1 MVNSKFDSR
10 VKIQQIIDS
19 QIPEFILDE
28 NPKAAEFLKQ
38 YYISQ
43 EYQGG
48 PIDIVENLDQ
58 YLKLDNLLPEV
69 IVGFTSLTSG
79 ISSSSTN
86 IVVNSTKGFPSKYGL
101 LKIDD
106 EIITYT
112 GITTNTFTGC
122 IRGFS
127 GITNYHKNLQYEEL
141 VFSESVSEPH
151 NFESKV
157 ENLSSLFLKEFY
169 KKIKFTLTPGLEE
182 LNFNENLNVGNFIKE
197 SKSLYETKGT
207 PESFRILFNVLFGET
222 PKIINLEQFLI
233 KSSDSDYIRR
243 NVAVIKAISG
253 DPTKLTGQT
262 IKKSTDE
269 GTSASVS
276 EVETITRKSKTY
288 YKLNFFVGYDDSY
301 PNITGTFSVTPN
313 TKVID
318 NVILSST
325 KTGVVTVDSTIG
337 FAESGSFFYEDYEVF
352 YSRKTINQ
360 FLGCYINSNESVNV
374 LKKSLLI
381 SNETYYGYENG
392 DLEKKVEF
400 IITGV
405 ISDIFVSDNSY
416 NFIEGDEIYPQNLG
430 EIISQGKS
438 NKQIFANSWIYN
450 TSSRYQVDNFSGF
463 TITIKSKI
471 DSVSISVGDTIEILD
486 RNTENVISTAIIT
499 GIDLNANQI
508 TINQNINL
516 SGNYD
521 IRRILKKANS
531 PIVPIEFGND
541 KITSDIQNVY
551 NENDAYMYVAS
562 NSLPSYQI
570 QKNVFEYTITKLSGK
585 NDDDEYSII
594 EFNDVISFITG
605 DKVLYYTDENSTIV
619 GLVEGPYFV
628 EVLSDKKSIKLHLS
642 SSTIGS
648 SDFVTFGQFSNGSI
662 VGNHKVILYSQKSK
676 TISPQKLLKKFP
688 LDRKTSDNKI
698 YETIP
703 GSIGMLK
710 NGVEIYNYKTN
721 DKIYYGPL
729 ENVDV
734 LSGGNNYDVI
744 NPPVLTISTGSA
756 VLYPVITGS
765 VKKIFVD
772 PQEFDID
779 VNISIQLSGG
789 NGSNSSFKP
798 IFEKYAR
805 EIEFDARSILNGG
818 GIDSVDEVIAFKENH
833 NLINGQ
839 PLVYNNNNF
848 NSIGIGTF
856 KGSNLDQGK
865 TLVKNAIYYTE
876 VINDKTIRLYQ
887 NFSDY
892 SSGINTVGFTTIGNS
907 GTHKFKT
914 EVKNRLVDIQVI
926 SEGSGYSN
934 RKIRVSPS
942 GISTFDH
949 TINFKNHGF
958 SDGEVVSYEYQ
969 TSNISGLTTSNSYKV
984 LKLNSDN
991 FRICDIGIGG
1001 TDNSNF
1007 TRKNY
1012 VKFSSTGS
1020 GYQFFS
1026 YPKIILS
1033 VDYTSVGLGSTQV
1046 RGLINAVPLIRG
1058 SIEDVYIYE
1067 KGSDYGS
1074 LILNNH
1080 QRPQITIKNG
1090 REAELKPV
1098 IINGRIT
1105 SVQVLYG
1112 GFEYYSTPDLLVL
1125 GNGVGASLR
1134 PVVTNNKISS
1144 IIVINSG
1151 AGYDE
1156 NTTSIIAI
1164 SAGQN
1169 AKLQPNIR
1177 SLTLNNSYKYG
1188 IQNALYR
1195 DPASEILVETENNLK
1210 YAIVG
1215 YTTHIKDAGNASTH
1229 SDIIGWAY
1237 DGNPIYGPY
1246 GYSDP
1251 YSSSSVKVLSSGY
1264 SKVTVENRPNFPE
1277 GYFVEDY
1284 AFTNAGDLDEYNGRF
1299 GKTKDFPNGTYAYFT
1314 TIESNNDGN
1323 NIGKFPYF
1331 IGNKYRSMNLNENS
1345 NLDQS
1350 FSFNSSNLIR
1360 NTTPYKVKEE
1370 YADNDFIVESNEI
1383 IEQKTLIESVSYG
1396 SVSEL
1401 KILNSGSDYKVGD
1414 QINFESNDSGGGI
1427 LAKVSEITGK
1437 EIEQIE
1443 TTVDYYNDSVVTWEN
1458 GNSINVHIYPYH
1470 NLSNKDIIN
1479 ISGVSTQV
1487 SVLDG
1492 SYQIGVTSYF
1502 AKLEKEIPA
1511 YSLTGIVTDIY
1522 LTSIPE
1528 NISVGSSF
1536 KINNELFSI
1545 LNIYNNYGVIRV
1557 SRETSGGI
1565 HTQSSSIYFLPDTF
1579 TINKL
1584 TEYFDSTV
1592 NSKVFFNPTKSVG
1605 IGTIVGVGTNVNYNI
1620 GITSYSEFIPTQSIF
1635 IPNHR
1640 FKTGQKVIFKK
1651 PTGGDSIAV
1660 SETPTSL
1667 SFNILSGSSEVL
1679 YVINKSLDY
1688 IGIVTNVG
1696 LTTNSSGLFFR
1707 NTTWNS
1713 GHDSYQY
1720 SIESDLNQIKVDISK
1735 IKSVVSVSTSHN
1747 LQIGDKI
1754 SLRVN
1759 PNLNVG
1765 IGTSTSVKIKLDPL
1779 IQKIIINPTQFSS
1792 SGINTTSDTILLN
1805 SHSLNTGDKI
1815 IFNTLGSIPSGI
1827 TTGCYFIYKV
1837 DNDNIKL
1844 CETYYDSVVNPPETL
1859 KLTTQG
1865 SGIHEISLINPKINQ
1880 IKNNNLIFD
1889 LSDSSLS
1896 GYNFKIYSDKDF
1908 KKEFVSIENSN
1919 TKVVSG
1925 VGTVGVST
1933 NASLTINY
1941 KDFVP
1946 EKIYYNLEKSGYI
1959 STADSEVNN
1968 YSEILF
1974 TDSLYYGTYNVSG
1987 IGTTTFTIS
1996 LKNTPEKLNYYQ
2008 SECDILKYNTTSK
2021 TSTGGISKINL
2032 LSGGYGYKSLPDF
2045 IGSNSLNGKGAFIIP
2060 YSNTIG
2066 KITKSRIINEGF
2078 EYSSDKTLRPTAAIP
2093 QVAYI
2098 ASSNTIDTID
2108 VLSGGKN
2115 YISPPDLILIDS
2127 STEESINS
2135 GFLKA
2140 KLNGSSIGSVDI
2152 EIPPKGL
2159 PINPVTIKSINNTN
2173 GITIDKVQSSSS
2185 GIVTCFITTPLLGFS
2200 IQPFQ
2205 PGDRIFVEGIEK
2217 TNSSGDGFNSP
2228 DHGYN
2233 FFEVKNYYALNPDKV
2248 EFDISDFTN
2257 NPGVAKTIQESNA
2270 SIVNYKNYPEFKV
2283 IQKFSPFSIGEQL
2296 SSDNGFGF
2304 ISRNLKVV
2312 DCRENV
2318 IRVVGSY
2325 SLSIGEKIRGLQ
2337 SDNVAV
2343 IDSLSS
2349 TNGIYNTNSFN
2360 LQNFG
2365 WENDTGKLSYDTQ
2378 VTPDND
2384 YYQNLSYTVKSTK
2397 TWEEISSPVYDLLHT
2412 SGTKNFSDT
2421 QFIENAQ
2428 SGIGTVESILSLVS
2442 MFVEEN
2448 RVDTINNFDLVVDVD
2463 VIGNKSK
2470 FIKFEKVR
2478 LSDYILCKTNRV
2490 LQIDDISNEF
2500 SSSNDEIE
2508 NVANILPL
2516 NSESGY
2522 NRFLVQVKNILSNEI
2537 QFNEI
2542 ITLNDNENIFTLSVS
2557 EIVSNSTLANISGY
2571 VTEDNNFYLKFDP
2584 SDPYNSNYNIKI
2596 LRDTFT
2602 SKTAIGSTE
2611 NLNCVDLIA
2620 QNKVVA
2626 SGITTSIISLDSSKY
2641 SSIYSNIHILNTNS
2655 SNMNYVQIY
2664 LVHDGTDTYIS
2675 EYYFDDES
2683 YESYGFIGSFGA
2695 SLNGGILS
2703 LNYTNTE
2710 NENIIVRSKNI
2721 GFGSTSLGTDF
2732 YRFKLPGQIDGN
2744 ERTVVFESNYNNVS
2758 SGSTSIFVLDKNL
2771 FNSVKST
2778 VKIGVG
2784 QTSSLHQIMT
2794 VYDGS
2799 DIFITQYPFLSVGST
2814 TGIGSFGA
2822 TVDSTNIILNFY
2834 PDPLISEE
2842 KEIISFNECFYSD
2855 LDLVNLPP
2863 DLVYSPIRQSV
2874 SASKFYGKNSPFIDK
2889 LDFESYSNDI
2899 PIFMKTFDPITT
2911 IDISTGICTIPNH
2924 FFNTGERL
2932 IYNPKSTFIG
2942 IGTSAIGIG
2951 ATENYVGIVTTLL
2964 PEVLYAIR
2972 IDSNT
2977 FRLATKKEYA
2987 DQGIG
2992 VSFTSFGT
3000 GNAHELE
3007 MFKKNEKSLITINN
3021 LVQYPVTYSNVTH
3034 TLSGNDG
3041 QISAASTIFSLSG
3054 ISSINPNDLLKV
3066 DNEYMKVTNVG
3077 LGTTNAGPI
3086 TFSGDVPLV
3095 EVTRAFLGSSSGI
3108 HTDTSNVDIHRGS
3121 YNIFGN
3127 KIYFTEPP
3135 RGNQL
3140 DLIGPD
3146 ESNLPRERATFTG
3159 RVFLRQDYTS
3169 NQIYDD
3175 ISNQFTGI
3183 GQTFILTSQGI
3194 NTVGLGTSGGNGIVF
3209 INNIF
3214 QSPTTLNNSNNN
3226 YIIEEDTAVG
3236 ISSILFTGVSSN
3248 SGLFI
3253 SDYDINM
3260 NQLPRGGIIVSLGS
3274 TPGLGYAPLV
3284 GSSVTAV
3291 IGVGGSIVS
3300 VGLGT
3305 MDIIGSGYNGVVS
3318 VAVTEYGHSGSVAN
3332 IIASVGA
3339 GGTLSFNII
3348 DGGSGYSEPMINISS
3363 PSYENLPIIGVSRIG
3378 IGTTTDTGTG
3388 LLLNVEVGASSTTG
3402 IGSTLF
3408 EVTNFKIVRNGY
3420 SFRRGDVF
3428 KPIGLVTALGLSEP
3442 ISEFELTVLDTFT
3455 DSFAAWQF
3463 GELDYIDSVK
3473 NYQDGI
3479 RTRFPLYYNSD
3490 LLSFEVDSGVNDSQL
3505 IDLASVL
3512 LIFINGIPQEPN
3524 ISYEFSGGTSF
3535 TFTTAPKPEDNISIF
3550 FYRGTRDQ
3558 DSLLFNITE
3567 TIKVGDTVQIYSNNK
3582 NINNTITQNKRIVS
3596 NISGSDKI
3604 QTETYT
3610 YQGIDSVNKKPLYW
3624 TKQKI
3629 DLEINGDIVYKS
3641 RESIEPQIYPT
3652 ASIIKNFNPSDGEI
3666 FVDSASLFN
3675 YERQTSDQFDCII
3688 FSNNNVGIAT
3698 TNFSTQYEKITD
3710 INMSG
3715 LRGFDASITGIG
3727 TTSGIG
3733 APLAI
3738 KFQINIPSVNSVNQY
3753 GDISDLQVGYPIYIS
3768 NTIVGSG
3775 VTSINT
3781 NDSDVLA
3788 ISTSHLNNIY
3798 FVHAFDSVTGIIT
3811 CNIHSNTSIVG
3822 VATTGSL
3829 NYPVGKISWGKLSG
3843 FTRSSSPIS
3852 IAITGAVSSIGI
3864 STEGYG
3870 AGLSTYP
3877 FIQRRNIGFNDNG
3890 SIIKDNLLNSADF

>member
-79 ISSSSTN
+79 ISSTSTN
-86 IVVNSTKGFPSKYGL
+86 IIVNSTKGFPSKYGL

-127 GITNYHKNLQYEEL
+127 GITNYHRNLQYEEL
-141 VFSESVSEPH
+141 VFSESVSESH
-151 NFESKV
+151 NSESKV

-169 KKIKFTLTPGLEE
+169 KKIKFSLTPGLEE

-207 PESFRILFNVLFGET
+207 PEAFRILFNVLFGET

-276 EVETITRKSKTY
+276 EVETITRKSNTY
-288 YKLNFFVGYDDSY
+288 YKLNFFIGYDDSY
-301 PNITGTFSVTPN
+301 PNITGTFSITPN

-318 NVILSST
+318 NVILSSA

-337 FAESGSFFYEDYEVF
+337 FAESGSFFYGNYEVF
-352 YSRKTINQ
+352 YSKKTINQ

-374 LKKSLLI
+374 PKKSLLI
-381 SNETYYGYENG
+381 SNETYYGYEDG
-392 DLEKKVEF
+392 DLTKKVEF

-405 ISDIFVSDNSY
+405 ISDISVNDNSY

-430 EIISQGKS
+430 EIISEGKS

-450 TSSRYQVDNFSGF
+450 TSSRYQVSNFSGF
-463 TITIKSKI
+463 TITLKSKI

-486 RNTENVISTAIIT
+486 RNVENVISTAIISA
-499 GIDLNANQI
+499 IDLNTNQI
-508 TINQNINL
+508 TVNQNINL

-521 IRRILKKANS
+521 IRRKLKKANS
-531 PIVPIEFGND
+531 AIVPIEFGND
-541 KITSDIQNVY
+541 KITSDVQNVY
-551 NENDAYMYVAS
+551 NENNEYMYVAS

-570 QKNVFEYTITKLSGK
+570 QKNVFEYTVKSLSGYTE
-585 NDDDEYSII
+585 NSDYSII
-594 EFNDVISFITG
+594 DFYDIVSFITG
-605 DKVLYYTDENSTIV
+605 DKVLYYTDETSTIMD
-619 GLVEGPYFV
+619 LAEGSYFV

-662 VGNHKVILYSQKSK
+662 VGNHKFILYSQKSK

-688 LDRKTSDNKI
+688 LDTKTLTNKI

-703 GSIGMLK
+703 GPIGMLK

-729 ENVDV
+729 ENIDV
-734 LSGGNNYDVI
+734 LNGGNNYDVM
-744 NPPVLTISTGSA
+744 NPPVLNISTGSA
-756 VLYPVITGS
+756 VLYPVISGS

-779 VNISIQLSGG
+779 VNVSIQLSGG

-798 IFEKYAR
+798 VFEKYAR

-818 GIDSVDEVIAFKENH
+818 GLDYVDEFISFKENH

-839 PLVYNNNNF
+839 PIVYNNNNF

-856 KGSNLDQGK
+856 KGSDLDQGK

-892 SSGINTVGFTTIGNS
+892 SSGINTVGFTTVGNS

-914 EVKNRLVDIQVI
+914 EVKNRLVDIQII
-926 SEGSGYSN
+926 SEGTGYSN

-958 SDGEVVSYEYQ
+958 SDGEVISYEYE
-969 TSNISGLTTSNSYKV
+969 TSNVSGLTTSNLYKV
-984 LKLNSDN
+984 LKLNSDS

-1001 TDNSNF
+1001 TNNSNF
-1007 TRKNY
+1007 IRKNY
-1012 VKFSSTGS
+1012 TKFSSTGS
-1020 GYQFFS
+1020 GHQFFN
-1026 YPKIILS
+1026 YPKIVLS

-1046 RGLINAVPLIRG
+1046 RGLINAVPIIRG

-1067 KGSDYGS
+1067 KGLDYGS

-1090 REAELKPV
+1090 REAELKP
-1098 IINGRIT
+1098 IIRNGRII

-1112 GFEYYSTPDLLVL
+1112 GFEYYSIPDLLVL

-1134 PVVTNNKISS
+1134 PVITNNKISS
-1144 IIVINSG
+1144 VIIINSG

-1156 NTTSIIAI
+1156 NSTSIIAI

-1188 IQNALYR
+1188 VQNALYR
-1195 DPASEILVETENNLK
+1195 DPASEILVGTENNIK

-1215 YTTHIKDAGNASTH
+1215 YTAHIEDAGNTSIH

-1251 YSSSSVKVLSSGY
+1251 YSSSSVKVLNSGY
-1264 SKVTVENRPNFPE
+1264 SIVTVENRPNFPE

-1284 AFTNAGDLDEYNGRF
+1284 VFTNAGDLDEYNGRF

-1314 TIESNNDGN
+1314 TVELNNDGKYV
-1323 NIGKFPYF
+1323 GKFPYF
-1331 IGNKYRSMNLNENS
+1331 IGSKYRSINLNDS

-1350 FSFNSSNLIR
+1350 FNFNNSNLIR
-1360 NTTPYKVKEE
+1360 NTTPYKIGEE

-1401 KILNSGSDYKVGD
+1401 KILNSGFDYKVGD
-1414 QINFESNDSGGGI
+1414 QINFKSNDSGGGI

-1437 EIEQIE
+1437 EIQQIN

-1458 GNSINVHIYPYH
+1458 GNSVKIHISPYH
-1470 NLSNKDIIN
+1470 NLLNEDIIN
-1479 ISGVSTQV
+1479 ITGVSTQV
-1487 SVLDG
+1487 SVLYG
-1492 SYQIGVTSYF
+1492 SYKIGVTSYS

-1522 LTSIPE
+1522 LTSIPK
-1528 NISVGSSF
+1528 NISIGSSF
-1536 KINNELFSI
+1536 KIDNELFSI
-1545 LNIYNNYGVIRV
+1545 LNIYNNYGVLRV
-1557 SRETSGGI
+1557 NRQTGGGI
-1565 HTQSSSIYFLPDTF
+1565 HTQSSSVYFLPDTF

-1592 NSKVFFNPTKSVG
+1592 NSKVFFNPTKSIG
-1605 IGTIVGVGTNVNYNI
+1605 IGTVVGVGTNINYTI
-1620 GITSYSEFIPTQSIF
+1620 GITTYSEFVPTQSIF

-1651 PTGGDSIAV
+1651 PTGGDPISV
-1660 SETPTSL
+1660 SETSTSL
-1667 SFNILSGSSEVL
+1667 SFNILSGDSEIL

-1688 IGIVTNVG
+1688 IGIVTDIG
-1696 LTTNSSGLFFR
+1696 FTTNTSGLFFR
-1707 NTTWNS
+1707 NTIWNPD
-1713 GHDSYQY
+1713 HDNYQY

-1735 IKSVVSVSTSHN
+1735 IQSVVSVSTSHN

-1765 IGTSTSVKIKLDPL
+1765 IGTSTSVKIKLDSL
-1779 IQKIIINPTQFSS
+1779 IQKIIVNPTQFSS
-1792 SGINTTSDTILLN
+1792 SGINTISDTILLN

-1815 IFNTLGSIPSGI
+1815 LFNTSGSIPSGI

-1837 DNDNIKL
+1837 DNNNIKL
-1844 CETYYDSVVNPPETL
+1844 CETYYDSVANSPTTL
-1859 KLTTQG
+1859 KLITQG

-1880 IKNNNLIFD
+1880 IKNNNLVFD

-1908 KKEFVSIENSN
+1908 KKEFVSIQNSN

-1925 VGTVGVST
+1925 VGTIGVSAD
-1933 NASLTINY
+1933 ASLTINY

-1946 EKIYYNLEKSGYI
+1946 EKIYYNLEKTGYI

-1974 TDSLYYGTYNVSG
+1974 TDSLYCGTYNVSG

-2021 TSTGGISKINL
+2021 TSSGGINKINL

-2045 IGSNSLNGKGAFIIP
+2045 IGSNSLIGKGAFIVP

-2078 EYSSDKTLRPTAAIP
+2078 EYSSDKTLRPIAAIP
-2093 QVAYI
+2093 QIAYI
-2098 ASSNTIDTID
+2098 SSSNTIDAID
-2108 VLSGGKN
+2108 VLDGGKN

-2127 STEESINS
+2127 STGEYINS

-2140 KLNGSSIGSVDI
+2140 KLNGSSIGLVDI
-2152 EIPPKGL
+2152 QVPPKGL
-2159 PINPVTIKSINNTN
+2159 PINPTTIRSINNTN

-2185 GIVTCFITTPLLGFS
+2185 GIVTCIITTPINGFS
-2200 IQPFQ
+2200 VQPFQ
-2205 PGDRIFVEGIEK
+2205 PGDKIFVEGIQK
-2217 TNSSGDGFNSP
+2217 TNSSGDGFNSS
-2228 DHGYN
+2228 DHEYN

-2248 EFDISDFTN
+2248 VFDISEFTN

-2270 SIVNYKNYPEFKV
+2270 SIINYKNYPKFKV
-2283 IQKFSPFSIGEQL
+2283 TQKFSPFSVGEEL

-2325 SLSIGEKIRGLQ
+2325 SLSVGEKLRGLL
-2337 SDNVAV
+2337 SDNIAV
-2343 IDSLSS
+2343 IDSLST
-2349 TNGIYNTNSFN
+2349 TNGIYNTNCFN
-2360 LQNFG
+2360 LQDFG

-2378 VTPDND
+2378 VLSDND

-2397 TWEEISSPVYDLLHT
+2397 TWEEIASPVYDLLHT

-2421 QFIENAQ
+2421 QIIENAQ
-2428 SGIGTVESILSLVS
+2428 SGIGTAESVLSLVS
-2442 MFVEEN
+2442 MFVGEN
-2448 RVDTINNFDLVVDVD
+2448 RVDTINNFDLVNDID
-2463 VIGNKSK
+2463 VIGDKSK

-2500 SSSNDEIE
+2500 SSSNDEAE

-2516 NSESGY
+2516 NAGSGY
-2522 NRFLVQVKNILSNEI
+2522 NRFLVQVKNILTDEI

-2557 EIVSNSTLANISGY
+2557 EIVNNNILANINGY
-2571 VTEDNNFYLKFDP
+2571 VTEDNNFYLKFEP
-2584 SDPYNSNYNIKI
+2584 SDPYNSSFNIKI

-2602 SKTAIGSTE
+2602 SKSGIGSTE
-2611 NLNCVDLIA
+2611 NLNCIDLIA
-2620 QNKVVA
+2620 QNKIVS

-2641 SSIYSNIHILNTNS
+2641 SSIYSNIHILNADS
-2655 SNMNYVQIY
+2655 SIMNYVQVY

-2675 EYYFDDES
+2675 EYYFDNES
-2683 YESYGFIGSFGA
+2683 LESYGFIGSFGA
-2695 SLNGGILS
+2695 SLSGGILS

-2732 YRFKLPGQIDGN
+2732 YRFKLPGQINGN

-2758 SGSTSIFVLDKNL
+2758 SGSTSIFALDKNL

-2778 VKIGVG
+2778 VKIGAG
-2784 QTSSLHQIMT
+2784 KTSSLHQIMT

-2822 TVDSTNIILNFY
+2822 TVDSANIILNFY
-2834 PDPLISEE
+2834 PDPSISEE

-2855 LDLVNLPP
+2855 LDFENIPP

-2874 SASKFYGKNSPFIDK
+2874 SVSRFYGQNSPFIDK

-2899 PIFMKTFDPITT
+2899 PIFMKTFDPTETINIT
-2911 IDISTGICTIPNH
+2911 TGICTIPNH

-2932 IYNPKSTFIG
+2932 IYRPKSTFIG

-2951 ATENYVGIVTTLL
+2951 ATENYVGLVTTLL
-2964 PEVLYAIR
+2964 PEVLYAIK

-2977 FRLATKKEYA
+2977 FKLATKKEYA

-3021 LVQYPVTYSNVTH
+3021 LVQYPVAYSNITH

-3054 ISSINPNDLLKV
+3054 IASINPTDLLKI
-3066 DNEYMKVTNVG
+3066 DTEYMKVTNVG
-3077 LGTTNAGPI
+3077 LGTTNTGPI
-3086 TFSGDVPLV
+3086 TFSGNIPLV
-3095 EVTRAFLGSSSGI
+3095 EVNRAFLGSNSGI
-3108 HTDTSNVDIHRGS
+3108 HTDTSIVQIHRGS
-3121 YNIFGN
+3121 YNISGN
-3127 KIYFTEPP
+3127 KIYFTDPP

-3140 DLIGPD
+3140 DLIGPN
-3146 ESNLPRERATFTG
+3146 ESGLPRERATFTG

-3226 YIIEEDTAVG
+3226 YIIEEDTSAG
-3236 ISSILFTGVSSN
+3236 ISSITFTGISSN
-3248 SGLFI
+3248 TGLFI
-3253 SDYDINM
+3253 SDDDINM

-3274 TPGLGYAPLV
+3274 TSGLGYAPLV
-3284 GSSVTAV
+3284 GASVTAV
-3291 IGVGGSIVS
+3291 VDGGGSIIS

-3332 IIASVGA
+3332 ITASVGA
-3339 GGTLSFNII
+3339 GGTLSFNVI
-3348 DGGSGYSEPMINISS
+3348 DGGSGYIEPTINVSS

-3408 EVTNFKIVRNGY
+3408 EVKNFKIVRNGY
-3420 SFRRGDVF
+3420 SFKRGDVF
-3428 KPIGLVTALGLSEP
+3428 KPVGLVTALDLPEP

-3463 GELDYIDSVK
+3463 GELDYIDSIK
-3473 NYQDGI
+3473 NYQNGI

-3490 LLSFEVDSGVNDSQL
+3490 LLSFEVDSEINDSQL

-3535 TFTTAPKPEDNISIF
+3535 TFTTAPKPEDNVSIF

-3596 NISGSDKI
+3596 NISGSDRI
-3604 QTETYT
+3604 QTETYI
-3610 YQGIDSVNKKPLYW
+3610 YQGIDIANKKPLYW

-3629 DLEINGDIVYKS
+3629 DLEINGDIVFKS

-3652 ASIIKNFNPSDGEI
+3652 ASIIKDFNSNDNEI
-3666 FVDSASLFN
+3666 FIDSASLFN
-3675 YERQTSDQFDCII
+3675 YERQASDQFDLIV

-3698 TNFSTQYEKITD
+3698 TNFSTQYEKLTNSNI
-3710 INMSG
+3710 SG
-3715 LRGFDASITGIG
+3715 LRGFDASIVGIA
-3727 TTSGIG
+3727 TTAGIG

-3738 KFQINIPSVNSVNQY
+3738 EFKINIASINPVNQY
-3753 GDISDLQVGYPIYIS
+3753 GGISDLQVGYPIYIS
-3768 NTIVGSG
+3768 NTKIGSG
-3775 VTSINT
+3775 VTSIDVN
-3781 NDSDVLA
+3781 NSDVLA
-3788 ISTSHLNNIY
+3788 ISTSYLNNIY
-3798 FVHAFDSVTGIIT
+3798 FVHAIDVVTGIIT
-3811 CNIHSNTSIVG
+3811 CNVHSNTSTVG
-3822 VATTGSL
+3822 IATTGSL
-3829 NYPVGKISWGKLSG
+3829 DYPVGKMSWGKLSG

-3852 IAITGAVSSIGI
+3852 IAITGSVSSIGI

-3877 FIQRRNIGFNDNG
+3877 FIQRRNIGFNDTG
-3890 SIIKDNLLNSADF
+3890 SIIKDNLSSSADF